1 MDGYSILIQDQKTLH
16 EMIQSYLDKVY
27 AAFDSDIKKTL
38 HFKGNEIYG
47 EILYYSAIKLIKY
60 LGLTPQDHFLDIGSG
75 LGKLA
80 FYVYFASQAASVTG
94 IEINSARHAIAMRVA
109 EVIQAQLPR
118 MFDSREFSL
127 IEGNFLEASFDKTT
141 MVYICSTI
149 FSYDLLEKIG
159 LKLNTMPN
167 IIKIASFRKLP
178 FLSNF
183 TCVKKMLIHC
193 SWERVGCYIYE
204 RNIWAC

>member
-1 MDGYSILIQDQKTLH
+1 Y
-16 EMIQSYLDKVY
+16 
-27 AAFDSDIKKTL
+27 F
-38 HFKGNEIYG
+38 
-47 EILYYSAIKLIKY
+47 
-60 LGLTPQDHFLDIGSG
+60 GSR
-75 LGKLA
+75 
-80 FYVYFASQAASVTG
+80 AASVTG
-94 IEINSARHAIAMRVA
+94 IEINAARHRIAMRVA

-118 MFDSREFSL
+118 MFDHRDFSL
-127 IEGNFLEASFDKTT
+127 VEGNFLESSFDRTT

-204 RNIWAC
+204 RNI

>member
-1 MDGYSILIQDQKTLH
+1 MDGYSILIQDQHMIH
-16 EMIQSYLDKVY
+16 EMIQSYFDKVY
-27 AAFDSDIKKTL
+27 TSFEADIKKTL

-47 EILYYSAIKLIKY
+47 EIFYYSAIKLIKY
-60 LGLTPQDHFLDIGSG
+60 LGVTPEDHFLDIGSG
-75 LGKLA
+75 IGKLA

-94 IEINSARHAIAMRVA
+94 IEINSARHAIAIQVS
-109 EVIQAQLPR
+109 EVIQTQLPR
-118 MFDSREFSL
+118 MFEHREFSL
-127 IEGNFLEASFDKTT
+127 VEGNFLESNFDRTT
-141 MVYICSTI
+141 IVYICSTI

-159 LKLNTMPN
+159 LTLNTMPH
-167 IIKIASFRKLP
+167 IRKIASFRKLP

-204 RNIWAC
+204 RNI

>member
-1 MDGYSILIQDQKTLH
+1 MDGYSILIQDQQMH
-16 EMIQSYLDKVY
+16 EMIQSYLDKIY
-27 AAFDSDIKKTL
+27 TSFASDIKKTL

-60 LGLTPQDHFLDIGSG
+60 LNVTPQDHFLDIGSG

-80 FYVYFASQAASVTG
+80 FYVYFGSRASSVTG
-94 IEINSARHAIAMRVA
+94 IEINSARHRIAIRVA

-118 MFDSREFSL
+118 MFDTRDFSL
-127 IEGNFLEASFDKTT
+127 IEGNFLESSFDRTT

-204 RNIWAC
+204 RKIT